1 MILKG
6 WCGILGI
13 FLIAT
18 TWEYTDWI
26 RKVIMQVAANKP
38 ESTRENANLSI
49 KKCGLS
55 AEKLVKPSEIRW
67 M

>member
-1 MILKG
+1 
-6 WCGILGI
+6 
-13 FLIAT
+13 
-18 TWEYTDWI
+18 
-26 RKVIMQVAANKP
+26 MQVAANKP